1 MNVDASMNLVTKKRV
16 RRSSRLSL
24 LNSVGKAGADGKV
37 WQETLTKEALLV
49 PRHDVYE
56 RSKRPPTSPAG
67 ISSEQ
72 QETHAGKSV
81 AIEDNA
87 VSKSADNSPTVETGN
102 VGEDRKPKRSSGN
115 KTLVLQVANLNRRSI
130 YGAREILDGEKNAI
144 VAERGNVYG
153 VTLVA
158 FPAAQV
164 FSIDKRQFLKS
175 LTDEMKRSIDL
186 ASGPLPEDS
195 ELLHQ
200 YLQAVKWDTYKRHLA
215 DEVRLRHKYVKDKTL
230 KSIRDWT
237 FPPPV
242 RPSKCLCNLTIF
254 RRNIAMTQDLCRIP

>member
-1 MNVDASMNLVTKKRV
+1 MNVDASMNLVTKKRE

-24 LNSVGKAGADGKV
+24 LYSAGNAGADGKM
-37 WQETLTKEALLV
+37 WQEKLTEEALLV
-49 PRHDVYE
+49 PRCDVYG

-67 ISSEQ
+67 IASEK
-72 QETHAGKSV
+72 QETHAGKHV
-81 AIEDNA
+81 VIEDND
-87 VSKSADNSPTVETGN
+87 VSKSADNSPTAETGK
-102 VGEDRKPKRSSGN
+102 VGGDRKPKRSSGN

-164 FSIDKRQFLKS
+164 FSVDKRQFLKS

-200 YLQAVKWDTYKRHLA
+200 YLQAVKWDTYRRQLA
-215 DEVRLRHKYVKDKTL
+215 DEVRLRHK
-230 KSIRDWT
+230 
-237 FPPPV
+237 
-242 RPSKCLCNLTIF
+242 
-254 RRNIAMTQDLCRIP
+254 